1 MTLKFAFL
9 GTHGT
14 GKTTAAYALATELK
28 KRGYDVDIITEA
40 ARSHPAHLPINEK
53 TTTQSQKWIF
63 AEMLRR
69 ELESNAQISICDRT
83 LLDVFA
89 YTYRVDN
96 AVGMSMLP
104 FIKEH
109 LKTYAII
116 FYMEPQKG
124 YLRKD
129 GVRSVDKQF
138 QKDIKGI
145 IDMMM
150 VGMEREFSHATTT
163 EDRLAEVLDAIKE
176 SDINM
181 P

>member
-1 MTLKFAFL
+1 MFKVGFT

-28 KRGYDVDIITEA
+28 KMGYDVDIITEA
-40 ARSHPAHLPINEK
+40 ARSHPAHLPINEN
-53 TTTQSQKWIF
+53 TTTASQKWIF

-69 ELESNAQISICDRT
+69 ELESNAQISIGDRT

-89 YTYRVDN
+89 YTYRIDN
-96 AVGMSMLP
+96 AVAMSMLP

-109 LKTYAII
+109 LKTYDII

-124 YLRKD
+124 YLKKD
-129 GVRSVDKQF
+129 GVRSINRQF
-138 QKDIKGI
+138 QKEIKGI

-150 VGMEREFSHATTT
+150 MTMERDFSYAKTT
-163 EDRLAEVLDAIKE
+163 EERLAKVLRVTKE
-176 SDINM
+176 RDLNM

>member
-1 MTLKFAFL
+1 MLKVGFL

-40 ARSHPAHLPINEK
+40 ARSHPAHLPINEN
-53 TTTQSQKWIF
+53 TTTASQKWIF

-96 AVGMSMLP
+96 VVGMSMLP

-109 LKTYAII
+109 LKTYAVI

-124 YLRKD
+124 YLKKD
-129 GVRSVDKQF
+129 GTRSVNKQF

-150 VGMEREFSHATTT
+150 FTMEKEFSYAKTT
-163 EDRLAEVLDAIKE
+163 EARLAEVMKVIKGR
-176 SDINM
+176 DLNM